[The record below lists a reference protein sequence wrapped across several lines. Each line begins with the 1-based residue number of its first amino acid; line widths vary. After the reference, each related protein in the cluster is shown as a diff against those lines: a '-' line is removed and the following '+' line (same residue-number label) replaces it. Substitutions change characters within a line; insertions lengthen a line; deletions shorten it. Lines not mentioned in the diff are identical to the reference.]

1 MNVCF
6 DLYKTKLNYY
16 FPQELSP
23 AEVLERERLVRRL
36 REELRNEEM
45 KLVLLKKLRQS
56 QQMKENIAVVP
67 PTTAVPA
74 MQASPTPQQSKPV
87 NAAPPPPPAMR
98 NSHSKPS
105 SNAVPHLLRGVSTS
119 FISDSV
125 ELIIILT
132 PEWSAVKSLGA
143 DCTLRLSQLSHPS
156 VRSVRR
162 RACLWENV
170 VDCY

>member
-1 MNVCF
+1 
-6 DLYKTKLNYY
+6 
-16 FPQELSP
+16 
-23 AEVLERERLVRRL
+23 
-36 REELRNEEM
+36 M

-105 SNAVPHLLRGVSTS
+105 SNAVPHLLRGVSIS
-119 FISDSV
+119 FISESV
-125 ELIIILT
+125 ELIKILT
-132 PEWSAVKSLGA
+132 LEWSAIKALGA
-143 DCTLRLSQLSHPS
+143 PVRYVLANLAILQLGQCAAEC
-156 VRSVRR
+156 VCGRM
-162 RACLWENV
+162 
-170 VDCY
+170 

>member
-1 MNVCF
+1 M
-6 DLYKTKLNYY
+6 
-16 FPQELSP
+16 
-23 AEVLERERLVRRL
+23 VRRL

-74 MQASPTPQQSKPV
+74 LQASPTPPQSKPV

-105 SNAVPHLLRGVSTS
+105 SNAVPHLLRGVS
-119 FISDSV
+119 ISLISERV
-125 ELIIILT
+125 KLIIIVIYQ
-132 PEWSAVKSLGA
+132 EQE
-143 DCTLRLSQLSHPS
+143 RIQ
-156 VRSVRR
+156 
-162 RACLWENV
+162 
-170 VDCY
+170 